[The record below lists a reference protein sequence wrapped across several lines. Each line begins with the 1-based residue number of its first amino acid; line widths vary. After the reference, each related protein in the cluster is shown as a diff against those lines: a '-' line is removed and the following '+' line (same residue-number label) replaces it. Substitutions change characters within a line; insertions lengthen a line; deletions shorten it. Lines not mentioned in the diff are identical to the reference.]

1 MRKFV
6 CYAFINLVS
15 LIFGQSGICLG
26 HRELTLVLVGREFRP
41 LTIKIQ
47 RVALATEIRGFLNT
61 LSRLKTN
68 LRLPFLHRVVRVWRP
83 VLLT

>member
-15 LIFGQSGICLG
+15 FILGQSGICLG

-47 RVALATEIRGFLNT
+47 RVALATEIR
-61 LSRLKTN
+61 
-68 LRLPFLHRVVRVWRP
+68 
-83 VLLT
+83 VLQKRIGYTKRFDLLQTGSSNGNGSDIKG